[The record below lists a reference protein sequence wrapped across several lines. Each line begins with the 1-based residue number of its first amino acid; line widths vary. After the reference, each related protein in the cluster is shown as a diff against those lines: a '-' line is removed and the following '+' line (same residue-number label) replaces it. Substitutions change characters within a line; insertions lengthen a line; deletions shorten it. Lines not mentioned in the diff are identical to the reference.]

1 MAKEFLLRAKFHIAN
16 APADWSRIFPSYS
29 LAVAIKYDPA
39 LQGPPFGHAAV
50 EIWPPALHSPPSEGN
65 SKELE

>member
-1 MAKEFLLRAKFHIAN
+1 MLWQRSSCLGQSSTLQTLLLIGPEFFQVTLW
-16 APADWSRIFPSYS
+16 P
-29 LAVAIKYDPA
+29 IKYDPA